1 MDFIQKTKEVM
12 GLQDSFNKVVN
23 PNWQKAGYPFY
34 RAAWL
39 ELAEFIEHVGTWKWW
54 KAAAPGDRK
63 QAILELV
70 DVFHFV
76 LSDSIIHN
84 RGAQTIVGAYQQ
96 ALKRKNPAP
105 KNKDEYVFEE
115 IEAFIELTLTSVRL
129 GSGIPLPAFFDIVV
143 AFDVTY
149 EELISGYI
157 AKNVLNKFRQDNGYK
172 IPNQYIK
179 EWDVMAHEDNHYL
192 VMFAEELGENIT
204 FDSLYDKL
212 RVKYQEVVMRAQQ

>member
-76 LSDSIIHN
+76 LSDAIIHN
-84 RGAQTIVGAYQQ
+84 RGPQTIVGAYQQ

-129 GSGIPLPAFFDIVV
+129 GSGIPLPAFFDIIV

-149 EELISGYI
+149 EELITLYY
-157 AKNVLNKFRQDNGYK
+157 AKNTLNKFRQDHGYK
-172 IPNQYIK
+172 DGIYKKNWFD
-179 EWDVMAHEDNHYL
+179 EEDNVW
-192 VMFAEELGENIT
+192 VMRFAEELGNDLT
-204 FDSLYDKL
+204 FDVLYAKL
-212 RVKYQEVVMRAQQ
+212 LRKYQDVT